1 MHTTMIRP
9 GLLVSL
15 KTTLRGG
22 VTYQKRTIDPEHAVG
37 AALVETWE
45 TTREVADAEDHARA
59 IVARGKCRSL
69 VTGVCCSSSFGL
81 LCPVEREDKLAAAIE
96 EAYATAEAHNKT
108 STYSRIDVFVIAGRI
123 ADNDVQ
129 AARAIGDEVRDLLTR
144 METAVRAADPEAI
157 RDAAN
162 RARSL
167 SGMLG
172 ESTQAKVTAAIAEVR
187 KIARDMVKRAG
198 EAGETA
204 AQAAADIQLQAL
216 ESARFAVLDLTTE
229 LSVDADAAPAPQ
241 RALDFDAPAAND
253 EPAELA
259 AAPVVDLE

>member
-59 IVARGKCRSL
+59 IVARGKCGSL

-96 EAYATAEAHNKT
+96 EATRPPRRTTRLPRTAG
-108 STYSRIDVFVIAGRI
+108 STCS
-123 ADNDVQ
+123 
-129 AARAIGDEVRDLLTR
+129 
-144 METAVRAADPEAI
+144 
-157 RDAAN
+157 
-162 RARSL
+162 
-167 SGMLG
+167 
-172 ESTQAKVTAAIAEVR
+172 
-187 KIARDMVKRAG
+187 
-198 EAGETA
+198 
-204 AQAAADIQLQAL
+204 
-216 ESARFAVLDLTTE
+216 
-229 LSVDADAAPAPQ
+229 
-241 RALDFDAPAAND
+241 
-253 EPAELA
+253 
-259 AAPVVDLE
+259 